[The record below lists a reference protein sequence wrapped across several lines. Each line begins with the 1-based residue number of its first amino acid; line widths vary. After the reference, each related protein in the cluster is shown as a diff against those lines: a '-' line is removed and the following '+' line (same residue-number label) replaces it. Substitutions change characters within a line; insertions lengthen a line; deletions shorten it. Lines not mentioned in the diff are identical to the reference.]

1 MSKVYPKKCDVNQ
14 EQFYRHFNFEG
25 HNGMVDWKIAII
37 DSAENVFELSCR
49 ENYWQHRLDTFVPN
63 GLNER
68 FIGIPML

>member
-14 EQFYRHFNFEG
+14 EQFYRHFKFEG
-25 HNGMVDWKIAII
+25 HNGMVDWKISII
-37 DSAENVFELSCR
+37 DSAENVFELRCR
-49 ENYWQHRLDTFVPN
+49 ESYWQHRLDRFVPN